1 MAWSYRNSSRPFSVY
16 TMKITLTYYDNESF
30 TVEEVVK
37 QAEHNYGKATKVE
50 AMPESAKPHDLIYF
64 ALQQIITHQQ
74 LSLLYDDKLGYQS
87 SIQKLRNE
95 TLYKMQEILDQVII
109 DNESKVA

>member
-1 MAWSYRNSSRPFSVY
+1 MQVTVRYNDS
-16 TMKITLTYYDNESF
+16 ESF

-37 QAEHNYGKATKVE
+37 QAQHNYGKSTIVQCF
-50 AMPESAKPHDLIYF
+50 PDSANAHDLIYF
-64 ALQQIITHQQ
+64 GLQQIITHEQ
-74 LSLLYDDKLGYQS
+74 LSLLYNDKFGYQT

-95 TLYKMQEILDQVII
+95 TLYKIQEILDQVII